1 MVKAAMLE
9 CGIND
14 IIEMKDF
21 ADATLDGGDVLFTG
35 RHVFVGLSS
44 RTNKAGVDVLRRS
57 FPLALSS
64 VCVVYSSLTL
74 NCFRPTDIEREDQAA
89 SAKQQWL
96 RRELGND
103 GMLVSPLASHGA
115 RDGWLPIGAR
125 DTGHVIEI
133 Q

>member
-1 MVKAAMLE
+1 M
-9 CGIND
+9 
-14 IIEMKDF
+14 
-21 ADATLDGGDVLFTG
+21 
-35 RHVFVGLSS
+35 
-44 RTNKAGVDVLRRS
+44 
-57 FPLALSS
+57 ALSS
-64 VCVVYSSLTL
+64 VCVVCSSLTL